1 MNSIQKRF
9 LLFLFGCI
17 GTRLLLT
24 VVSAFASERLLKLL
38 GIIAFIFVIGWLY
51 IIFIGKRDTGPE
63 VLGGKIWWKN
73 LRPFHALLWALFSYL
88 AITGNRNAW
97 IVLFIDTIFGL
108 LFFLKFHWS
117 EGNFKFIFSEDE

>member
-1 MNSIQKRF
+1 MNNIQKRF

-24 VVSAFASERLLKLL
+24 VVSAFASGLLLKLL

-88 AITGNRNAW
+88 AITGNKNAW

-117 EGNFKFIFSEDE
+117 EGNFKFI